1 MLIMQLRMWHL
12 FIMSKKSA
20 KLPIPAPL
28 FDSLANMLANP
39 AHTPK
44 NIQFQ
49 EDYNLA
55 KSFLLSYRG
64 SEATFNAYRREA
76 ERLLQW
82 TWLIQNKSL
91 LKLKRDDI
99 EQYLDFCQ
107 APPKSWIGTKNTP
120 RFLIQHGE
128 SIPNSE
134 WRPFVVSVSKAAFKS
149 GVTPEVSQYSLSERA
164 IRELLA
170 INNSFFNFMIQEG
183 YIEANPFS
191 QLRQKSKFIR
201 KQQTTTVIRRLS
213 DLQWSY
219 VIETAELM
227 ANEKPEVH
235 ERTLFIMTALYAM
248 YLRISEL
255 TASQRWIPKMRD
267 FHQDLDGN
275 WWFTTVGKG
284 NKERII
290 SVSNNMLKALTR
302 YRQHLNLTPLP
313 SPSDMRPLV
322 LRNKGTGAIASTR
335 QIRAIIQGCF
345 DNAIT
350 RMRESGFAEDAEQL
364 QSATVHWLRHT
375 GISDDVKIR
384 PREHVR
390 DDAGHSSSAITDKY
404 IDIELRARHASAKN
418 KPIKPFEIE
427 N

>member
-1 MLIMQLRMWHL
+1 
-12 FIMSKKSA
+12 MSKAQS
-20 KLPIPAPL
+20 LPQPL

-39 AHTPK
+39 QHAPN
-44 NIQFQ
+44 NILHPQ
-49 EDYNLA
+49 DYTLG
-55 KSFLLSYRG
+55 KSFILSYRG
-64 SEATFNAYRREA
+64 SEATFNAYRREV

-82 TWLIQNKSL
+82 SWLLQNKSL
-91 LKLKRDDI
+91 LKLTRADI
-99 EQYLDFCQ
+99 EEYLEFCQ
-107 APPKSWIGTKNTP
+107 APPKTWIGTKNVP
-120 RFLIQHGE
+120 RFLQKDGH
-128 SIPNSE
+128 SIANSE
-134 WRPFVVSVSKAAFKS
+134 WRPFVVSVSKAEFKN
-149 GVTPEVSQYSLSERA
+149 GVAPVIAQYSLSERA

-183 YIEANPFS
+183 HIEANPIS

-201 KQQTTTVIRRLS
+201 KKQGNTVIRRLS

-219 VIETAELM
+219 VLETAEIM
-227 ANEKPEVH
+227 AAEKPAVH

-267 FHQDLDGN
+267 FQQDLDGN

-284 NKERII
+284 NKERVI
-290 SVSNNMLKALTR
+290 SVSNNMLQALQR
-302 YRQHLNLTPLP
+302 YRLSLNLTALP
-313 SPSDMRPLV
+313 SPSDMRPLL
-322 LRNKGTGAIASTR
+322 LRNKGTGAISSTR
-335 QIRAIIQGCF
+335 QIRAIIQDCF
-345 DNAIT
+345 DRALA
-350 RMRESGFAEDAEQL
+350 RMRDAGFAEDADQL

-418 KPIKPFEIE
+418 KPLKPFEVDGK

>member
-1 MLIMQLRMWHL
+1 MNKQAARI
-12 FIMSKKSA
+12 
-20 KLPIPAPL
+20 PIPEPL

-39 AHTPK
+39 AFIPNNVLHP
-44 NIQFQ
+44 Q
-49 EDYNLA
+49 DYALA

-64 SEATFNAYRREA
+64 SEATFNAYRREV

-82 TWLIQNKSL
+82 SWLMQKTSL
-91 LKLKRDDI
+91 LKLTRNDI
-99 EQYLDFCQ
+99 EQYLEFCQ
-107 APPKSWIGTKNTP
+107 SPPKLWIGTKNVA
-120 RFLIQHGE
+120 RFIIRNGL
-128 SIPNSE
+128 SVTNSE
-134 WRPFVVSVSKAAFKS
+134 WRPFVVSVSKAEFKN
-149 GVTPEVSQYSLSERA
+149 GVVPQVAQYSLSERA

-183 YIEANPFS
+183 HIEANPVS

-201 KQQTTTVIRRLS
+201 TKQTAIVIRRLS

-219 VIETAELM
+219 ALETAELM
-227 ANEKPEVH
+227 ANEKPEIH
-235 ERTLFIMTALYAM
+235 ERTLFIMTCLYAM

-255 TASQRWIPKMRD
+255 TASPRWIPKMRD
-267 FHQDLDGN
+267 FHQDFDGN

-284 NKERII
+284 NKERMI
-290 SVSNNMLKALTR
+290 SVSNNMLGALER
-302 YRQHLNLTPLP
+302 YRTSLNLTPLP
-313 SPSDMRPLV
+313 SPSDMRPLI
-322 LRNKGTGAIASTR
+322 LKNKGTGAISSTR
-335 QIRAIIQGCF
+335 QIRSIIQNCF
-345 DNAIT
+345 DRAIT
-350 RMRESGFAEDAEQL
+350 RMRESGFTQDADQL

-418 KPIKPFEIE
+418 KPIKPFEVE
-427 N
+427 GD

>member
-1 MLIMQLRMWHL
+1 
-12 FIMSKKSA
+12 MSKPTA
-20 KLPIPAPL
+20 KLQIPEPL

-39 AHTPK
+39 ALIPK
-44 NIQFQ
+44 NVLHPQ
-49 EDYNLA
+49 DYDLA

-64 SEATFNAYRREA
+64 SEATFNAYRREV

-82 TWLIQNKSL
+82 SWFIQKTSL
-91 LKLKRDDI
+91 LKLNRTDV

-107 APPKSWIGTKNTP
+107 GPPKAWIGTKNVA
-120 RFLIQHGE
+120 RFTLREGL
-128 SIPNSE
+128 SVANPE
-134 WRPFVVSVSKAAFKS
+134 WRPFVVSVSKAEFKN
-149 GVTPEVSQYSLSERA
+149 GVLPQIEQYSLSERA

-183 YIEANPFS
+183 YLEANPIS
-191 QLRQKSKFIR
+191 QLRQKSKYIR
-201 KQQTTTVIRRLS
+201 KQQGTTVIRRLS

-219 VIETAELM
+219 ALETAEIM
-227 ANEKPEVH
+227 AAERPELH

-255 TASQRWIPKMRD
+255 TASPRWIPKMRD

-284 NKERII
+284 NKERMI
-290 SVSNNMLKALTR
+290 SVSNNMLDALQR
-302 YRQHLNLTPLP
+302 YRLFLKLTPLP
-313 SPSDMRPLV
+313 SPSDMRPL
-322 LRNKGTGAIASTR
+322 LLKNKGTGAISSTR
-335 QIRAIIQGCF
+335 QIRSIIQNCF
-345 DNAIT
+345 DRAIT
-350 RMRESGFAEDAEQL
+350 RMRDSGFTEDADQL

-418 KPIKPFEIE
+418 KPIKPFELE
-427 N
+427 K

>member
-1 MLIMQLRMWHL
+1 
-12 FIMSKKSA
+12 MSKPTA
-20 KLPIPAPL
+20 KLQIPEPL

-44 NIQFQ
+44 HALHPQ
-49 EDYNLA
+49 DYDLA

-64 SEATFNAYRREA
+64 SEATFNAYRREV

-82 TWLIQNKSL
+82 AWFIQKTSL
-91 LKLKRDDI
+91 LKLNRTDV
-99 EQYLDFCQ
+99 EQYLEFCQ
-107 APPKSWIGTKNTP
+107 GPPKAWIGTKNVS
-120 RFLIQHGE
+120 RFTIREGVSVANPQ
-128 SIPNSE
+128 
-134 WRPFVVSVSKAAFKS
+134 WRPFVVSVSKAEFKN
-149 GVTPEVSQYSLSERA
+149 GVVPQIEQYSLSERA

-170 INNSFFNFMIQEG
+170 INNSFFNYMIQEG
-183 YIEANPFS
+183 YLEANPIS
-191 QLRQKSKFIR
+191 QLRQKSKYIR
-201 KQQTTTVIRRLS
+201 KQQGTTVIRRLS

-219 VIETAELM
+219 ALETAEIM
-227 ANEKPEVH
+227 AAEKPELH

-255 TASQRWIPKMRD
+255 TASPRWIPKMRD

-284 NKERII
+284 NKERMI
-290 SVSNNMLKALTR
+290 SVSNNMLDALQR
-302 YRQHLNLTPLP
+302 YRLSLKLTPLP
-313 SPSDMRPLV
+313 SPSDLRPLV
-322 LRNKGTGAIASTR
+322 LKNKGTGAISSTR
-335 QIRAIIQGCF
+335 QIRSIIQNCF
-345 DNAIT
+345 DRAIT
-350 RMRESGFAEDAEQL
+350 RMRDSGFAQDAEQL

-418 KPIKPFEIE
+418 KPIKPFEVE
-427 N
+427 K

>member
-1 MLIMQLRMWHL
+1 
-12 FIMSKKSA
+12 MSKKTA
-20 KLPIPAPL
+20 KLPIPEPL

-39 AHTPK
+39 AHQPK
-44 NIQFQ
+44 NILYQD
-49 EDYNLA
+49 DYTVA
-55 KSFLLSYRG
+55 KAFLLSYRG
-64 SEATFNAYRREA
+64 SEATFNAYR
-76 ERLLQW
+76 
-82 TWLIQNKSL
+82 LIQQTSV
-91 LKLKRDDI
+91 LKLKREDI
-99 EQYLDFCQ
+99 EHYLDFCQ
-107 APPKSWIGTKNTP
+107 APPKAWIGTKNSP
-120 RFLIQHGE
+120 RFVLKAGASQ
-128 SIPNSE
+128 PNPE
-134 WRPFVVSVSKAAFKS
+134 WRPFVVSVSKAEFKS
-149 GVTPEVSQYSLSERA
+149 GVTPQISQYSLSERA
-164 IRELLA
+164 IRELMA

-183 YIEANPFS
+183 YIEANPFA
-191 QLRQKSKFIR
+191 QIRQKSKFIR

-219 VIETAELM
+219 VIETAEIM
-227 ANEKPEVH
+227 ANEKPEIH

-255 TASQRWIPKMRD
+255 TASTRWIPKMRD

-284 NKERII
+284 NKERMI
-290 SVSNNMLKALTR
+290 SVSNNMLNALQR
-302 YRQHLNLTPLP
+302 YRLSLNLTPLP
-313 SPSDMRPLV
+313 SPSDMRPLI

-335 QIRAIIQGCF
+335 QIRTIIQGCF
-345 DNAIT
+345 DQAIT
-350 RMRESGFAEDAEQL
+350 RMRASGFNEDAEQL

-427 N
+427 Q

>member
-1 MLIMQLRMWHL
+1 
-12 FIMSKKSA
+12 MSKQVV
-20 KLPIPAPL
+20 KLPIPEPL

-39 AHTPK
+39 AAVPK
-44 NIQFQ
+44 NVLYPQ
-49 EDYNLA
+49 DYVLT

-64 SEATFNAYRREA
+64 SEATFNAYRREV

-82 TWLIQNKSL
+82 AWLLQQKSL
-91 LKLKRDDI
+91 MALTRVDI
-99 EQYLDFCQ
+99 EQYLEFCQ
-107 APPKSWIGTKNTP
+107 APPKAWIGTKNVA
-120 RFLIQHGE
+120 RFMVRIGE
-128 SIPNSE
+128 SMPNPE
-134 WRPFVVSVSKAAFKS
+134 WRPFVVSVSKAEFKN
-149 GVTPEVSQYSLSERA
+149 GVQPQIGQYSLSERA
-164 IRELLA
+164 IRELMA
-170 INNSFFNFMIQEG
+170 IISSFFNFMIQEG
-183 YIEANPFS
+183 HSEINPVS

-201 KQQTTTVIRRLS
+201 KQQTTIVIRRLS

-219 VIETAELM
+219 VLETSEIM
-227 ANEKPEVH
+227 ANEKPAMH

-284 NKERII
+284 NKERMI
-290 SVSNNMLKALTR
+290 SVSNNMLEALQR
-302 YRQHLNLTPLP
+302 YRVSLNLTPFP
-313 SPSDMRPLV
+313 SVSDMRPLV
-322 LRNKGTGAIASTR
+322 LKNKGTGAITSTR
-335 QIRAIIQGCF
+335 QIRTIIQSCF
-345 DNAIT
+345 DRAIT
-350 RMRESGFAEDAEQL
+350 RMRESGFAEDADKL

-404 IDIELRARHASAKN
+404 IDIELRARHASAKH
-418 KPIKPFEIE
+418 KPIKPFEVDQGG
-427 N
+427 

>member
-1 MLIMQLRMWHL
+1 
-12 FIMSKKSA
+12 MSKKTA
-20 KLPIPAPL
+20 KLPIPEPL

-39 AHTPK
+39 AHQPK
-44 NIQFQ
+44 NILYQD
-49 EDYNLA
+49 DYTVA
-55 KSFLLSYRG
+55 KAFLLSYRG
-64 SEATFNAYRREA
+64 SEATFNAYRREV
-76 ERLLQW
+76 ERLTQW
-82 TWLIQNKSL
+82 AWLIQQTSV
-91 LKLKRDDI
+91 LKLKREDI
-99 EQYLDFCQ
+99 EHYLDFCQ
-107 APPKSWIGTKNTP
+107 APPKAWIGTKNSP
-120 RFLIQHGE
+120 RFVLKAGASQ
-128 SIPNSE
+128 PNPE
-134 WRPFVVSVSKAAFKS
+134 WRPFVVSVSKAEFKS
-149 GVTPEVSQYSLSERA
+149 GVTPQISQYSLSERA
-164 IRELLA
+164 IRELMA

-183 YIEANPFS
+183 YIEANPFA
-191 QLRQKSKFIR
+191 QIRQKSKFIR

-219 VIETAELM
+219 VIETAEIM
-227 ANEKPEVH
+227 ANEKPEIH

-255 TASQRWIPKMRD
+255 TASTRWIPKMRD

-284 NKERII
+284 NKERMI
-290 SVSNNMLKALTR
+290 SVSNNMLNALQR
-302 YRQHLNLTPLP
+302 YRLSLNLTPLP
-313 SPSDMRPLV
+313 SPSDMRPLI

-335 QIRAIIQGCF
+335 QIRTIIQGCF
-345 DNAIT
+345 DQAIT
-350 RMRESGFAEDAEQL
+350 RMRASGFNEDAEQL

-427 N
+427 Q

>member
-1 MLIMQLRMWHL
+1 
-12 FIMSKKSA
+12 MSKKA
-20 KLPIPAPL
+20 TKLPIPEPL

-39 AHTPK
+39 NFVPSNMQHP
-44 NIQFQ
+44 Q
-49 EDYNLA
+49 DYA
-55 KSFLLSYRG
+55 FGKSFLLSYRG
-64 SEATFNAYRREA
+64 SEATFNAYRREI

-82 TWLIQNKSL
+82 AWLIQSRSL
-91 LKLKRDDI
+91 LSLTRADI
-99 EQYLDFCQ
+99 EQYLEFCQ
-107 APPKSWIGTKNTP
+107 APPKAWIGTKNVP
-120 RFLIQHGE
+120 RFIQKNGT
-128 SIPNSE
+128 SVANPE
-134 WRPFVVSVSKAAFKS
+134 WRPFVVSVSKAEFKN
-149 GVTPEVSQYSLSERA
+149 GVAPQVAQYSLSERA

-170 INNSFFNFMIQEG
+170 IDSSFFNFLMQEG
-183 YIEANPFS
+183 HLEANPIS

-201 KQQTTTVIRRLS
+201 KKQSTTVIRRLS

-219 VIETAELM
+219 VIETAEIM
-227 ANEKPEVH
+227 AAEKPAAH

-284 NKERII
+284 NKERAI
-290 SVSNNMLKALTR
+290 SVSNKMLEALQR
-302 YRQHLNLTPLP
+302 YRTSLNLTPLP
-313 SPSDMRPLV
+313 SPSDMRPLL
-322 LRNKGTGAIASTR
+322 LRNKGSGAISSTR
-335 QIRAIIQGCF
+335 QIRAITQSCF
-345 DNAIT
+345 DRAIL
-350 RMRESGFAEDAEQL
+350 RMHENGHGQDAEQL
-364 QSATVHWLRHT
+364 QSATAHWLRHT

-418 KPIKPFEIE
+418 KPIKPFEVE
-427 N
+427 QE

>member
-1 MLIMQLRMWHL
+1 
-12 FIMSKKSA
+12 MSKPAA
-20 KLPIPAPL
+20 KLQIPEPL

-44 NIQFQ
+44 NVLHP

-64 SEATFNAYRREA
+64 SEATFNAYRREV

-82 TWLIQNKSL
+82 AWFIQRTSL
-91 LKLKRDDI
+91 LKLNRNDI

-107 APPKSWIGTKNTP
+107 GPPKAWIGTKNVS
-120 RFLIQHGE
+120 RFTMREGL
-128 SIPNSE
+128 SVANPE
-134 WRPFVVSVSKAAFKS
+134 WRPFVVSVSKAEFKN
-149 GVTPEVSQYSLSERA
+149 GIMPQIEQYSLSERA

-183 YIEANPFS
+183 YLEANPIS
-191 QLRQKSKFIR
+191 QLRQKSKYIR
-201 KQQTTTVIRRLS
+201 KQQGTTVIRRLS

-219 VIETAELM
+219 ALETAEIM
-227 ANEKPEVH
+227 AAEKPELH

-255 TASQRWIPKMRD
+255 TASPRWIPKMRD

-284 NKERII
+284 NKERMI
-290 SVSNNMLKALTR
+290 SVSNNMLDALQR
-302 YRQHLNLTPLP
+302 YRLSLKLTPLP
-313 SPSDMRPLV
+313 SPSDMRPL
-322 LRNKGTGAIASTR
+322 LLKNKGTGAISSTR
-335 QIRAIIQGCF
+335 QIRSIMQNCF
-345 DNAIT
+345 DRAIT
-350 RMRESGFAEDAEQL
+350 RMRDSGFVEDAEQL

-418 KPIKPFEIE
+418 KPIKPFEVE
-427 N
+427 K